1 MGGFAPDW
9 LVFRLG
15 INPKTGRAL
24 ICFRNERRITEEEA
38 NQDLDRWR
46 EFWRDYRPGDGD
58 AAVAQAIADMA
69 GVTGRAV
76 VTRYA

>member
-38 NQDLDRWR
+38 NRDLDR
-46 EFWRDYRPGDGD
+46 
-58 AAVAQAIADMA
+58 
-69 GVTGRAV
+69 
-76 VTRYA
+76 